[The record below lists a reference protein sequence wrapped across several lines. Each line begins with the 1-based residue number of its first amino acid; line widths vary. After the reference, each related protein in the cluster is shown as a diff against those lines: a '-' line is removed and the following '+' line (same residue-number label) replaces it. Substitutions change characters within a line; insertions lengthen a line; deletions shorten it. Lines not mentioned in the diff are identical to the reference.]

1 MRNDAGI
8 TLTELS
14 HVVGVH
20 RSHLARVEAAS
31 ARPSVQVLTAIG
43 LALGADLSLRYF
55 PGSGPRLHDRFQA
68 AMIERFLR
76 AIDGR
81 WSVELEVPISQP
93 SRGVIDVVLTDR
105 GSTAV
110 VAAEAQITDP
120 AARTADPLECREGSG
135 PGSAPPARRRRP
147 GRGPGF
153 QAAHPSIDCCES
165 GDRPNVWIDTRG
177 RVPSS
182 NRCRR
187 PGAYL
192 AEQAMAG
199 SRHRVDA
206 RRWATNLADALPA
219 PRRRPGSLTSP
230 VLRRRDCQTTGGNRI
245 GGTCLHRALPR
256 VTRALAPPGA
266 PSRTFSECGVD
277 CGSRLMART
286 SGRSA
291 RRHL

>member
-1 MRNDAGI
+1 MVRGAGGPDQP
-8 TLTELS
+8 TFARRYRCGLDRPRE
-14 HVVGVH
+14 HGGRGR
-20 RSHLARVEAAS
+20 RSA
-31 ARPSVQVLTAIG
+31 
-43 LALGADLSLRYF
+43 
-55 PGSGPRLHDRFQA
+55 
-68 AMIERFLR
+68 
-76 AIDGR
+76 
-81 WSVELEVPISQP
+81 
-93 SRGVIDVVLTDR
+93 
-105 GSTAV
+105 
-110 VAAEAQITDP
+110 ITDP

-153 QAAHPSIDCCES
+153 EAAHPSIDCCES

-206 RRWATNLADALPA
+206 RQWATNLADALPA

-230 VLRRRDCQTTGGNRI
+230 VCDGATARQQAAIESVASASTGRFRDSHAPWRRLERQI
-245 GGTCLHRALPR
+245 G
-256 VTRALAPPGA
+256 
-266 PSRTFSECGVD
+266 PSRRMESAVD
-277 CGSRLMART
+277 PFEGPDVGAVSPPSPLNDRAW
-286 SGRSA
+286 SA
-291 RRHL
+291 A